1 MICDGMCY
9 LLTRQSFRI
18 TTLHPKKLILTY
30 QILNFL
36 LFSMLG
42 STTEKQLWLW
52 RISPFICEEH
62 SAGWNILYRVMFV
75 YFYVLP
81 AISMIILFYRTSH
94 FHTCRKQLSL
104 QGMRF
109 LTCVSENNEFTKS
122 FSFFV
127 VVFLLY
133 TSTK

>member
-42 STTEKQLWLW
+42 STTEKQLWQW

>member
-1 MICDGMCY
+1 MCY

-75 YFYVLP
+75 YFMYYLQYQW
-81 AISMIILFYRTSH
+81 LFCFIFRTSH